1 MVEGER
7 VKEFGTDM
15 YTLLYLKWI
24 INKDL
29 LYSTGNPAQYYV
41 AAWVGGEFGGKMDAY
56 VCMAESLCCPPE
68 SVTTLLICYTP
79 I

>member
-1 MVEGER
+1 MEWGGINQELGVN
-7 VKEFGTDM
+7 TH
-15 YTLLYLKWI
+15 TLLYIKQIL
-24 INKDL
+24 NKDL

-68 SVTTLLICYTP
+68 SVTMLLICYTP